1 MLKKKER
8 DIYRKLKKK
17 GQETKKIK
25 SKRIFY
31 KSKYVEEFD
40 SYSIIFNVLKYCIC
54 IKPLKML
61 S

>member
-8 DIYRKLKKK
+8 EIKKVK
-17 GQETKKIK
+17 KEGTRNEKKIK

-40 SYSIIFNVLKYCIC
+40 SYSIIFKVLKYCIC
-54 IKPLKML
+54 MKSLQM
-61 S
+61 SY